1 VQQDSVRRAGLG
13 KRVGN
18 VVLFV
23 ALAVVPVLALNSLA
37 TATPTSDGGGS
48 SDGDG
53 DARPVLTDAQRECLA
68 ERGVSIPDRSG
79 AETRS
84 ALTREQ
90 RRELRQAGKA
100 CGVRGMGKGQG
111 EGVLTDAQRQCLTE
125 QGVTVPP
132 QSAEQRAALRAAAEA
147 CGLPAGGHHLQKA
160 MI

>member
-1 VQQDSVRRAGLG
+1 VQQDSARRAGLG

-18 VVLFV
+18 VALFV

-37 TATPTSDGGGS
+37 TADTSSDGGG
-48 SDGDG
+48 
-53 DARPVLTDAQRECLA
+53 DARPGLTDAQRECLA

-79 AETRS
+79 AETRF
-84 ALTREQ
+84 APTREQ

-100 CGVRGMGKGQG
+100 CGLRGMGKGQG
-111 EGVLTDAQRQCLTE
+111 KGVLTDAQRQCLTE